1 MKIREKKYL
10 FEGFL
15 NVLIIV
21 LISLAT
27 GFVMGLVSG
36 MFAYQ
41 AQISFIEYGLSK

>member
-15 NVLIIV
+15 NVLMIV

-27 GFVMGLVSG
+27 GYVMGTMGAHEYCLMYLTQYG
-36 MFAYQ
+36 
-41 AQISFIEYGLSK
+41 ISR